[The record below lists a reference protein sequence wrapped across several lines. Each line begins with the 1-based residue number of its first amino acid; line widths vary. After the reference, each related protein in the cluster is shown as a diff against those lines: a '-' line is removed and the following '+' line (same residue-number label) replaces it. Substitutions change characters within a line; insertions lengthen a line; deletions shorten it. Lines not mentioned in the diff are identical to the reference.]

1 MTDNNKNANQNQS
14 PVLSMVYE
22 MAVELHKAQA
32 ITQDRRDEY
41 GTLCLPG
48 LMKEVAQEVNGL
60 GKSHK
65 KRWF

>member
-41 GTLCLPG
+41 EALCLPG
-48 LMKEVAQEVNGL
+48 LMEEVAQEVNRS
-60 GKSHK
+60 GKRPK
-65 KRWF
+65 KR